1 MAKQNKKQPT
11 KTIQLTEEQYRDL
24 VKSINKIGDIV
35 DSIKEKNDIYLSDL
49 NTLDTIKYKFVHAL
63 DLNWNSENYRYEA
76 E

>member
-35 DSIKEKNDIYLSDL
+35 DSIKEMNDIYLSDL

>member
-1 MAKQNKKQPT
+1 MAAQNKKQPT
-11 KTIQLTEEQYRDL
+11 KTIKLTEEQYRDL

-35 DSIKEKNDIYLSDL
+35 DSIKEMNDIYLSDL